1 MTTAKEIELKRLKT
15 ELQTAENLRY
25 VFQMPYRPD
34 ASIAI
39 EQQIYLL
46 QPDRELIFA
55 GNSFIYHFFDN

>member
-1 MTTAKEIELKRLKT
+1 
-15 ELQTAENLRY
+15 
-25 VFQMPYRPD
+25 MPYRPD

-46 QPDRELIFA
+46 QPDRELFFA